1 MDRDISLIN
10 DIFESALRIQEKTS
24 NIEYA
29 EFEIN
34 LDIQDIVIRRFAIIG
49 EAVRRL
55 SEEFKRHHPK
65 LPYNEMKAMRNV
77 LIHEY
82 DYVSNMVLWTTIKDD
97 IPFVIESC
105 SKILEDY
112 NKE

>member
-10 DIFESALRIQEKTS
+10 DILESALRIQDKTK
-24 NIEYA
+24 NIEFA
-29 EFEIN
+29 DFEMN

-49 EAVRRL
+49 EAVGRL

-65 LPYNEMKAMRNV
+65 LPYKEMKAMRNV

-82 DYVSNMVLWTTIKDD
+82 DYVSNMILWTTINDD

-105 SKILEDY
+105 TKILEDY
-112 NKE
+112 NRD